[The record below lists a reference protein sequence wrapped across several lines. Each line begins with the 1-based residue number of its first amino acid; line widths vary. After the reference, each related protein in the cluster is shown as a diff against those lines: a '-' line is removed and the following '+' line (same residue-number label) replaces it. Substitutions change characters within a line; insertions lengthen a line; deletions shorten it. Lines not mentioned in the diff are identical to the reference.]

1 MAIKDSFKLRSQT
14 EMDEEQKKKD
24 EEKTR
29 QHWLSVEGK
38 RKEREQYEIKEISV
52 WMYFGPLLGLVVSA
66 IAGIMIWLSGSG
78 DAEGLWWIVGIG
90 LAPLMLFGFTSSTD
104 DKWKASVAAKKEIE
118 KDKKKLD
125 DENEDDN
132 YSSSSFGSNEMTLN
146 GFKYKDG
153 YTYTDSAV
161 SYWFY
166 KFAKFIMGF
175 STVGFA
181 ILAAVL
187 LFMWLGSISIAP
199 TTIIII
205 LLVMILLK

>member
-14 EMDEEQKKKD
+14 EMEEERKKKD

-29 QHWLSVEGK
+29 QHWLSVEGN
-38 RKEREQYEIKEISV
+38 RKEREQYEIKEISG
-52 WMYFGPLLGLVVSA
+52 WMYFGPFIGLVVSV

-90 LAPLMLFGFTSSTD
+90 LAPLMLFGFTSDTD
-104 DKWKASVAAKKEIE
+104 DKWKSSVAAKKEIQ
-118 KDKKKLD
+118 KDKKKPH
-125 DENEDDN
+125 DESEDDN

-146 GFKYKDG
+146 GFKYKYD

-166 KFAKFIMGF
+166 KLAKFVMGL
-175 STVGFA
+175 STIGFT
-181 ILAAVL
+181 ILAAIL

>member
-29 QHWLSVEGK
+29 QHWLSVEGN
-38 RKEREQYEIKEISV
+38 RKEREQYEIKEISG
-52 WMYFGPLLGLVVSA
+52 WMYFGPFIGLVVSV

-78 DAEGLWWIVGIG
+78 EAEGLWWIVGIG
-90 LAPLMLFGFTSSTD
+90 LAPLMLFGFTSDTD
-104 DKWKASVAAKKEIE
+104 DKWKASVAAKREIE
-118 KDKKKLD
+118 KDKKKSD
-125 DENEDDN
+125 DESEDDN
-132 YSSSSFGSNEMTLN
+132 YSSSSFGYNEMTLN
-146 GFKYKDG
+146 GFKYKHD
-153 YTYTDSAV
+153 YIYTDSAV

-166 KFAKFIMGF
+166 KLAKFVMGL
-175 STVGFA
+175 STICFT
-181 ILAAVL
+181 ILAAIL